1 MATTGAF
8 DAQAADTARFGA
20 EGHVG
25 RGLIG
30 FHCFK
35 PQAPRT
41 LQLLSKFRNFAVYIQ
56 GRQGRAFRQVKPR
69 MCLLA
74 VSFLYREL
82 TFVAGSMLRKD
93 ITDGQAVR
101 LCCRSLAY

>member
-1 MATTGAF
+1 
-8 DAQAADTARFGA
+8 
-20 EGHVG
+20 
-25 RGLIG
+25 
-30 FHCFK
+30 
-35 PQAPRT
+35 
-41 LQLLSKFRNFAVYIQ
+41 
-56 GRQGRAFRQVKPR
+56 